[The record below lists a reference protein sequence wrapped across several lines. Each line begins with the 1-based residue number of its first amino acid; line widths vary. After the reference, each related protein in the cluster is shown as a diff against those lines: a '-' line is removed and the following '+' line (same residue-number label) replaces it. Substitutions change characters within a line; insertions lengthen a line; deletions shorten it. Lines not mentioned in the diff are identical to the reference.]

1 MNTDE
6 TKNTP
11 LFSIVIPTWNNLAF
25 LKLCLKSIALN
36 STFEHQIL
44 VHVNDGSDGT
54 LEWIK
59 KENIEYTHSE
69 QNIGICWSLN
79 LLRTKVK
86 TDYIVYMNDDMY
98 VCPEWDK
105 VLWDEVSKVPDKRF
119 FFSSTLIQPFPCGN
133 KGVIAPVNLG
143 EDTETFQEEEL
154 LKKFKTFPHHDW
166 FGATPPPNIVH
177 RDIWDLVG
185 GYSVEYSPGMY
196 SDPDF
201 SAKLWM
207 AGVRL
212 FKGVS
217 NSRVYH
223 FEARSTTRVK
233 KNKGHIQFLL
243 KWGITSGSFRKD
255 MMKKGE
261 NFDEKLLSKIYYKKL
276 RRDIFRSKLKKIFYL
291 FQNNLAKKLWE

>member
-1 MNTDE
+1 MNNAATIE
-6 TKNTP
+6 AP
-11 LFSIVIPTWNNLAF
+11 LFSILIPTWNNLAF
-25 LKLCLKSIALN
+25 LKLCISSIIKN
-36 STFEHQIL
+36 STHKHQIL
-44 VHVNDGSDGT
+44 IHVNEGRDST
-54 LEWIK
+54 LEWVK
-59 KENIEYTHSE
+59 NENLEYTYSD

-105 VLWDEVSKVPDKRF
+105 FLWNEVSKVPDNLF

-133 KGVIAPVNLG
+133 KGVIAPANYGVELEN
-143 EDTETFQEEEL
+143 FQEEKL
-154 LKKFKTFPHHDW
+154 LKEYQTLPHHDW

-185 GYSVEYSPGMY
+185 GYSIEYSPGMY

-207 AGVRL
+207 AGIRL

-217 NSRVYH
+217 ASRVYH

-233 KNKGHIQFLL
+233 RNKGHMQFLF

-261 NFDEKLLSKIYYKKL
+261 IFNEKELHNIHYKKL
-276 RRDIFRSKLKKIFYL
+276 KKDIFRSKLKKIFYS
-291 FQNNLAKKLWE
+291 FQNNLSKKLWE